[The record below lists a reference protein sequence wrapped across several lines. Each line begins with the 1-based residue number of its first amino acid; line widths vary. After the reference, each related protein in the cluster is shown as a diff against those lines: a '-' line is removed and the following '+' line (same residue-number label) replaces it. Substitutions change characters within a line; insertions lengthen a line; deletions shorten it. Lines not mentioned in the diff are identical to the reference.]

1 MCKNIRKSPLS
12 LAFTLV
18 ELLVVISIIG
28 LLAGLAVPAINGGLK
43 SAKAGACLSNLHQ
56 IGVATMAYA
65 ADNSFKLPPGGVDG
79 ENNWARDVYNYCGGS
94 DTTKASKK
102 TLFICPGCSKSVK
115 TDVPAGQIPLTYS
128 GHKGLMP
135 SGSNTVVALSSVA
148 RPTEVIL
155 AGDGCQVSAGGFAGY
170 VIDSPSIF
178 SLQGGKGG
186 SVAMETPIS
195 TAPDS
200 DSGGGGGALRY
211 RHAGK
216 VNLVMCDGHAEAIKR
231 GAVLNKHVIY
241 GQ

>member
-1 MCKNIRKSPLS
+1 MHKFNSKKKSNI
-12 LAFTLV
+12 AFTLV

-94 DTTKASKK
+94 DTTKANKK

-170 VIDSPSIF
+170 VIDSPAIF

-186 SVAMETPIS
+186 SVVMETAIS
-195 TAPDS
+195 AAPDS

-216 VNLVMCDGHAEAIKR
+216 VNLVMCDGHAEAIKK
-231 GAVLNKHVIY
+231 GAVLNKHVIF

>member
-1 MCKNIRKSPLS
+1 MNLNRKNTTLS
-12 LAFTLV
+12 IAFTLV

-56 IGVATMAYA
+56 IGIATMAYA
-65 ADNSFKLPPGGVDG
+65 ADNSFKLPPGGSDG
-79 ENNWARDVYNYCGGS
+79 ENNWARDVYNYCGAT
-94 DTTKASKK
+94 DATKSSKK
-102 TLFICPGCSKSVK
+102 TLFLCPGCSKSVK
-115 TDVPAGQIPLTYS
+115 TEVVAGQIPLTYS
-128 GHKGLMP
+128 GHKGLMRTDT
-135 SGSNTVVALSSVA
+135 NIVLLSSVA

-155 AGDGCQVSAGGFAGY
+155 AGDGCQITAGGYAGY

-178 SLQGGKGG
+178 SLQTGKGG
-186 SVAMETPIS
+186 SVAMETAIS

-200 DSGGGGGALRY
+200 DSGAAGALRY

-216 VNLVMCDGHAEAIKR
+216 VNVVMCDGHAEAIAK
-231 GAVLNKHVIY
+231 GKVLNKHVIY

>member
-1 MCKNIRKSPLS
+1 MHKFNSNKKSNI
-12 LAFTLV
+12 AFTLV

-65 ADNSFKLPPGGVDG
+65 ADNSFKLPPGGSDG

-94 DTTKASKK
+94 DATRASKK

-135 SGSNTVVALSSVA
+135 SGSSTVVALSSVA

-155 AGDGCQVSAGGFAGY
+155 AGDGCQVAAGGFAGY
-170 VIDSPSIF
+170 VIDSPAIF
-178 SLQGGKGG
+178 ALQTGKGG
-186 SVAMETPIS
+186 VSMETAIS
-195 TAPDS
+195 TSPDT
-200 DSGGGGGALRY
+200 DSGSAGALRY

-216 VNLVMCDGHAEAIKR
+216 VNLVMCDGHAEAIKK
-231 GAVLNKHVIY
+231 GAVLNKHVVF

>member
-1 MCKNIRKSPLS
+1 MHKFNSKKKSNI
-12 LAFTLV
+12 AFTLV

-94 DTTKASKK
+94 DTTKANKK

-170 VIDSPSIF
+170 VIDSPAIF

-186 SVAMETPIS
+186 SVVMETAIS
-195 TAPDS
+195 AAPDS

-216 VNLVMCDGHAEAIKR
+216 VNLVMCDGHAEAIKK
-231 GAVLNKHVIY
+231 GAVLNKHVVF

>member
-1 MCKNIRKSPLS
+1 MHKFNSNKKSNI
-12 LAFTLV
+12 AFTLV

-65 ADNSFKLPPGGVDG
+65 ADNSFRLPPGGSDG
-79 ENNWARDVYNYCGGS
+79 ENNWARDVYNYCGGADS
-94 DTTKASKK
+94 RESKK

-155 AGDGCQVSAGGFAGY
+155 AGDGCQVVAGGFAGY

-216 VNLVMCDGHAEAIKR
+216 VNLVMCDGHAEAIKK

>member
-1 MCKNIRKSPLS
+1 MHKFNSNKKSNI
-12 LAFTLV
+12 AFTLV

-65 ADNSFKLPPGGVDG
+65 ADNSFKLPPGGSDG

-94 DTTKASKK
+94 DTTKANKK

-170 VIDSPSIF
+170 VIDSPGIF
-178 SLQGGKGG
+178 SLQGGRGG
-186 SVAMETPIS
+186 SVDMETAIS
-195 TAPDS
+195 AAPDS

-216 VNLVMCDGHAEAIKR
+216 VNLVMCDGHAEAIKK
-231 GAVLNKHVIY
+231 GAVLNKHVVF

>member
-1 MCKNIRKSPLS
+1 MNKKHQEKSFS
-12 LAFTLV
+12 IAFTLV

-94 DTTKASKK
+94 DATRASKK
-102 TLFICPGCSKSVK
+102 TLFICPGCVKSVK
-115 TDVPAGQIPLTYS
+115 TDVVAGQIPLTYS

-135 SGSNTVVALSSVA
+135 SGSNSAVVLSSVA

-155 AGDGCQVSAGGFAGY
+155 AGDGCQIVAGGYAGY

-178 SLQGGKGG
+178 ALQTGKGG
-186 SVAMETPIS
+186 SSSMETPIS
-195 TAPDS
+195 TSPDS
-200 DSGGGGGALRY
+200 DSGSQGALRY

-216 VNLVMCDGHAEAIKR
+216 VNVVMCDGHAEAIKK
-231 GAVLNKHVIY
+231 GSVLNKHVIF

>member
-1 MCKNIRKSPLS
+1 MHKFNSNNKSNI
-12 LAFTLV
+12 AFTLV

-65 ADNSFKLPPGGVDG
+65 ADNSFKLPPGGSDG

-94 DTTKASKK
+94 DTTKANKK

-170 VIDSPSIF
+170 VIDSPAIF

-186 SVAMETPIS
+186 SVVMETAIS
-195 TAPDS
+195 AAPDS

-216 VNLVMCDGHAEAIKR
+216 VNLVMCDGHAEAIKK
-231 GAVLNKHVIY
+231 GAVLNKHVVF

>member
-1 MCKNIRKSPLS
+1 MHKFNSNKKSNI
-12 LAFTLV
+12 AFTLV

-94 DTTKASKK
+94 DTTKANKK

-170 VIDSPSIF
+170 VIDSPAIF

-186 SVAMETPIS
+186 SVVMETAIS
-195 TAPDS
+195 AAPDS

-216 VNLVMCDGHAEAIKR
+216 VNLVMCDGHAEAIKK
-231 GAVLNKHVIY
+231 GAVLNKHVVF

>member
-1 MCKNIRKSPLS
+1 MNKNRLKTTFSI
-12 LAFTLV
+12 AFTLV

-28 LLAGLAVPAINGGLK
+28 LLAGLAVPAISRGLG
-43 SAKAGACLSNLHQ
+43 SAKGGACLSNLHQ

-94 DTTKASKK
+94 DATRSSKK

-115 TDVPAGQIPLTYS
+115 TDVPVGQIPLTYS
-128 GHKGLMP
+128 AHKGLMP
-135 SGSNTVVALSSVA
+135 SGSNSVVALSSVA

-155 AGDGCQVSAGGFAGY
+155 AGDGCQIAAGGFAGY
-170 VIDSPSIF
+170 VIDSPTIF

-186 SVAMETPIS
+186 SVSMETAIS

-200 DSGGGGGALRY
+200 DSGGSGGALRY

-216 VNLVMCDGHAEAIKR
+216 VNVVMCDGHAEAIAK
-231 GAVLNKHVIY
+231 GKVLNKHVIF